1 MQTQFSSQQLQD
13 AATATAEAVIRKCV
27 HCGFCLATCPTYQLL
42 GDELDSPRGRIYLMK
57 DLLEN
62 ERVPTATGSQA
73 HRSLPLLPC
82 LYEHLPIGRALHA
95 SGRSR
100 PSVYR
105 AAFPASVRRA
115 AAARVARSGT
125 AASRAA
131 APRVRLSRVVRP
143 ATPLLARVPL
153 LRPLVPMLRL
163 TPRRAAGRAFAVPS
177 KGRGVNRGPVAILQG
192 CVESVVKPQI
202 RAATVRLLNRS
213 GFDVLFASGEV
224 CCGAL
229 VHQMGREQEALMAA
243 RSNVDA
249 WSKELEGQGLDAIV
263 VTASGCGT
271 MLKDYSFLLRGDA
284 AYAARAARI
293 SSLARDVTEMLAD
306 MIRPAGSGR
315 GLVVTYHGACSLH
328 HGQKLADLPQRLL
341 RAAGFEVRTPLE
353 SHVCCG
359 SAGTYNL
366 LQPQIAAQLGVRQG
380 GPSRTHATRCHRYRQ
395 HRLLDADRRAHGGP
409 GGPHRGAARLGYGRT
424 RSTRARAFGCRAR
437 FEISQRL
444 IFSGCRSTSPDGAA
458 ARWSGFQ
465 E

>member
-1 MQTQFSSQQLQD
+1 MQTQFSPQQLQD

-62 ERVPTATGSQA
+62 ERVPTATEVKHIDRCLSCLACMSTCPSDVHYMHLVDHARAYIERRFRRPIGERLLRGLLA
-73 HRSLPLLPC
+73 RLLPYPER
-82 LYEHLPIGRALHA
+82 LRRAL
-95 SGRSR
+95 
-100 PSVYR
+100 
-105 AAFPASVRRA
+105 
-115 AAARVARSGT
+115 
-125 AASRAA
+125 
-131 APRVRLSRVVRP
+131 RLSRVVRP
-143 ATPLLARVPL
+143 VTPLLTKVPL

-177 KGRGVNRGPVAILQG
+177 KGRGVNRGRVAILQG

-213 GFDVLFASGEV
+213 GFDVLFAAGEV

-229 VHQMGREQEALMAA
+229 VHHMGREQEALISA

-271 MLKDYSFLLRGDA
+271 MIKDYGFLLRGDA

-306 MIRPAGSGR
+306 MIRPGSGR
-315 GLVVTYHGACSLH
+315 GLVVAYHSACSLQ
-328 HGQKLADLPQRLL
+328 HGQKLVELPQQLL

-353 SHVCCG
+353 SHMCCG

-366 LQPQIAAQLGVRQG
+366 LQPQIAAQLGVRKVAHLEHTRPDVIATGNIGCLMQIGERTAVPVVHTVELLDWATG
-380 GPSRTHATRCHRYRQ
+380 GPVPPALAH
-395 HRLLDADRRAHGGP
+395 LDA
-409 GGPHRGAARLGYGRT
+409 ARDSR
-424 RSTRARAFGCRAR
+424 
-437 FEISQRL
+437 
-444 IFSGCRSTSPDGAA
+444 
-458 ARWSGFQ
+458 
-465 E
+465 